1 MHNDNVDRDTSKE
14 EQDAIDDAQDKRAE
28 VISEPDEAALSAEGM
43 DNRDDHPLSEDVASD
58 RDATPPQA
66 DDIPEENIIR

>member
-1 MHNDNVDRDTSKE
+1 MHNDNVDRDTPEE
-14 EQDAIDDAQDKRAE
+14 EQDAIDDAHDKRAE
-28 VISEPDEAALSAEGM
+28 MITEVDEAAQAAEGM
-43 DNRDDHPLSEDVASD
+43 SNRDDNPLSEDVASD